1 MGRDSL
7 MLWSRMEH
15 LHGHKAIMQTPIVNF
30 KDAQLGDGSRIS
42 NIVGHVD
49 RALCECGF
57 MACSNLGFSDELIQR
72 VFKAS
77 ATFFSSDQKNKIRS
91 AYLSA
96 EENFGYQAFASEHL
110 DPANPPDLKETF
122 TMRNILNA
130 TIADN
135 RWPSVEFKELMQ
147 RFFAEC
153 LERAL
158 FLQKILA
165 RALNLDEGFFVKF
178 HSGQNI
184 SLRLLHYPACDS
196 SELQDSQLGA
206 GAHTDYGLTTF
217 LFQDSVEGLEICDKN
232 GDWQAI
238 KPDKSVVLIN
248 SGDLLERWTNG
259 KYRSTVH
266 RVKPMT
272 SGKERFSIAF
282 FVDPDSDTEIK
293 VLESCID
300 TETPRKFSDI
310 NAGEY
315 IRGKLEN
322 SHVDFQKEGPL

>member
-1 MGRDSL
+1 MR
-7 MLWSRMEH
+7 
-15 LHGHKAIMQTPIVNF
+15 TPIVNF
-30 KDAQLGDGSRIS
+30 KEFQSGDPAKIAD
-42 NIVGHVD
+42 IVGNVD
-49 RALCECGF
+49 RALSQWGF
-57 MACSNLGFSDELIQR
+57 MASSDLGFSEELIQR
-72 VFKAS
+72 IFKAS
-77 ATFFSSDQKNKIRS
+77 ATFFLSDEKTKMRS
-91 AYLSA
+91 AYSSA

-110 DPANPPDLKETF
+110 DPASPPDLKETF

-130 TIADN
+130 TISEN
-135 RWPSVEFKELMQ
+135 RWPSVDFKELMQ
-147 RFFAEC
+147 LFFAEC

-158 FLQKILA
+158 LLQRILA

-184 SLRLLHYPACDS
+184 SLRLLHYPACS
-196 SELQDSQLGA
+196 SDEVSDSQLGA
-206 GAHTDYGLTTF
+206 GAHSDYGLTTF
-217 LFQDSVEGLEICDKN
+217 LFQDSVGGLEICDKN
-232 GDWQAI
+232 GDWQEI
-238 KPDKSVVLIN
+238 KPDNSVVLIN

-259 KYRSTVH
+259 RYRSTLH

-272 SGKERFSIAF
+272 RGKDRFSIAF

-300 TETPRKFSDI
+300 TKTPRKFSDV

-322 SHVDFQKEGPL
+322 SHVDFQQEGPV

>member
-1 MGRDSL
+1 MR
-7 MLWSRMEH
+7 
-15 LHGHKAIMQTPIVNF
+15 TPIVNF
-30 KDAQLGDGSRIS
+30 KEFQSGDPATIAD
-42 NIVGHVD
+42 IVGNVD
-49 RALCECGF
+49 RALSQWGF
-57 MACSNLGFSDELIQR
+57 MASSDLGFSEELIQR
-72 VFKAS
+72 IFKAS
-77 ATFFSSDQKNKIRS
+77 ATFFLSDEKTKMRS
-91 AYLSA
+91 AYSSA

-130 TIADN
+130 TIAEN

-147 RFFAEC
+147 LFFAEC
-153 LERAL
+153 LQRA
-158 FLQKILA
+158 FLLQRILA
-165 RALNLDEGFFVKF
+165 SALNLDEEFFVKF

-184 SLRLLHYPACDS
+184 SLRLLHYPSCGS
-196 SELQDSQLGA
+196 GEVQDSQLGA
-206 GAHTDYGLTTF
+206 GAHSDYGLTTF
-217 LFQDSVEGLEICDKN
+217 LFQDSVGGLEICDKN
-232 GDWQAI
+232 GDWQEI
-238 KPDKSVVLIN
+238 KPDNSVVLIN

-259 KYRSTVH
+259 RYRSTLH

-272 SGKERFSIAF
+272 RGKDRFSIAF

-300 TETPRKFSDI
+300 TKTPRKFSDV

-322 SHVDFQKEGPL
+322 SHVDFQQEGPV

>member
-1 MGRDSL
+1 
-7 MLWSRMEH
+7 
-15 LHGHKAIMQTPIVNF
+15 MQTPIVSF
-30 KDAQLGDGSRIS
+30 KGFQSGDILKIS
-42 NIVGHVD
+42 DTVANVD
-49 RALCECGF
+49 RALTDYGF
-57 MACSNLGFSDELIQR
+57 MASSDLGFSNELIAR

-110 DPANPPDLKETF
+110 DPTNPPDLKETF

-147 RFFAEC
+147 HFFSEC

-158 FLQKILA
+158 FLQRILA
-165 RALNLDEGFFVKF
+165 RALNLDERFFVKF

-184 SLRLLHYPACDS
+184 SLRLLYYPACS
-196 SELQDSQLGA
+196 SDEVSDSQLGA
-206 GAHTDYGLTTF
+206 GAHSDYGLTTF
-217 LFQDSVEGLEICDKN
+217 LFQDSVGGLEICDKN
-232 GDWQAI
+232 GDWQEI
-238 KPDKSVVLIN
+238 KPDNSVVLIN

-259 KYRSTVH
+259 RYSSTLH

-272 SGKERFSIAF
+272 RGKDRFSIAF

-300 TETPRKFSDI
+300 TKTPRKFSDV